1 VGDGTRTTLSDDGL
15 LPEVGLVP
23 DVGLSVQ
30 CAAVDPGTVGW
41 VREGSLMPRV

>member
-1 VGDGTRTTLSDDGL
+1 MGDGTRTTLSDDGL

-30 CAAVDPGTVGW
+30 CAAVDPGTVGS
-41 VREGSLMPRV
+41 GKGL